1 MRKIVITFMLI
12 VGIIGLVACS
22 SGGSEVVVKSKAGD
36 ITKDDF
42 YEELKDLAGE
52 DVLRNMITM
61 KVLEDQ
67 FEVSD
72 KDVEKQIETLKEQL
86 GEEQFQMAL
95 MRQGVSDADSDEFKE
110 IMRNNLLFQE
120 AAYGDIEV
128 TEEDAKEHYERLKTE
143 IEAHHILVTDEDEA
157 KDIKEKLDNGEDFA
171 ELAKEFSIDGSAEK
185 GGELGYFTAGNMV
198 KPFED
203 AAYNMEVDTISDLV
217 QSDFGF
223 HIIKVTDKR
232 DAETELG
239 SFEDMKEDIILRLKM
254 TELSEEE
261 ANQKIDQIIE
271 DADFDIK
278 IEDYED
284 LFKVEG

>member
-95 MRQGVSDADSDEFKE
+95 MRQGVSDADSNEFKE

>member
-95 MRQGVSDADSDEFKE
+95 MQQGVSDADSDEFKE